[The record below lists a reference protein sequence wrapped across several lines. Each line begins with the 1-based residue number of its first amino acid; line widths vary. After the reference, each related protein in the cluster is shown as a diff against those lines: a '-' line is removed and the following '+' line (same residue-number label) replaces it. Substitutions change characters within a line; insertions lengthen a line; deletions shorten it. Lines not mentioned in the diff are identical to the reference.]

1 MRYASYY
8 RDRWIIKLIN
18 SVDENTVKNF
28 KYAKN
33 PSFGTAQVP
42 IVLWGDI
49 GKKETSPSQIELS
62 SNMNLSM
69 SYFSSVLHYGQAI
82 FEGLKAYR
90 FSDGKIAIFRLRDHA
105 KRFKNSAK
113 IMGLPEID
121 EDIFVECVEKFVKA
135 CEKMVPAEEG
145 HSLYIRPL
153 MFAND
158 SMIKVR
164 SGENFK
170 FVVMASVVGP
180 YFTSGNIGSRI
191 LVNKNFVRAFPFGT
205 GEAKTAANYALSLPA
220 LQYAQANGFE
230 QVLYLDATT
239 KTKIDE
245 LGGMNF
251 FMIKEGKIITPK
263 LNGTILAGVTRNC
276 IIEIAKNLGIPFE
289 ERDILLTEILEA
301 PDKNCIF
308 ACGTAATVVPIIEI
322 GTQDNFEDKIE
333 CYSFF
338 VNPILEK
345 IKKELISAQSGNG
358 PLSKKW
364 LTYIK

>member
-1 MRYASYY
+1 MLSG
-8 RDRWIIKLIN
+8 RWIIKLIN
-18 SVDENTVKNF
+18 SVKEIDIKNF
-28 KYAKN
+28 KYEPN

-42 IVLWGDI
+42 IVLWCDI
-49 GKKETSPSQIELS
+49 GKKETSPEKVELT
-62 SNMNLSM
+62 SNMNLSL

-90 FSDGKIAIFRLRDHA
+90 LVDGKISIFRLRDHA

-121 EDIFVECVEKFVKA
+121 EDVFVECIEKFVKA
-135 CEKMVPAEEG
+135 CEKMVPSEEG

-164 SGENFK
+164 SGENFR
-170 FVVMASVVGP
+170 FAVMASVVGP

-191 LVNKNFVRAFPFGT
+191 LVNKNFVRAFSFGT

-251 FMIKEGKIITPK
+251 FLIKEGKIITPK

-276 IIEIAKNLGIPFE
+276 IIEIAKHLGIAIE
-289 ERDILLTEILEA
+289 ERDITLSEVLGT
-301 PDKNCIF
+301 PDKNCVF
-308 ACGTAATVVPIIEI
+308 ACGTAATVVPIVEI
-322 GTQDNFEDKIE
+322 GTQDNFDDEIK
-333 CYSFF
+333 CYKFF
-338 VNPILEK
+338 VSPILEQ
-345 IKKELISAQSGNG
+345 IRNELISAQSGNS

-364 LTYIK
+364 LTYIN